1 MRSAIFVV
9 LALASAAVLAA
20 DEQPAVRPRVT
31 VSSQP
36 SGATVSVDGMDR
48 GVTPLVIYDLGPGR
62 HHLRYRLAGYEDRD
76 RFFTMDEGP
85 VLEKSE
91 TLVPEKGLLL
101 LRSDPP
107 GCAILV
113 VLLLIFKVYHLLKL
127 NASLC
132 LFFKILYRA
141 L

>member
-76 RFFTMDEGP
+76 RFFTMD
-85 VLEKSE
+85 
-91 TLVPEKGLLL
+91 
-101 LRSDPP
+101 
-107 GCAILV
+107 
-113 VLLLIFKVYHLLKL
+113 
-127 NASLC
+127 
-132 LFFKILYRA
+132 
-141 L
+141 